1 MAVPDIKTIKTQM
14 AVKREGDN
22 EPHCPVQYTSVG
34 PSIVSL
40 GKMMLTEN
48 LISELYDAEDILL
61 ELRTYGQYYNWIINL
76 KGSKE
81 DLTFSYFPSEN

>member
-1 MAVPDIKTIKTQM
+1 
-14 AVKREGDN
+14 
-22 EPHCPVQYTSVG
+22 
-34 PSIVSL
+34 
-40 GKMMLTEN
+40 MMLTEN
-48 LISELYDAEDILL
+48 LISELYDAEDFLL